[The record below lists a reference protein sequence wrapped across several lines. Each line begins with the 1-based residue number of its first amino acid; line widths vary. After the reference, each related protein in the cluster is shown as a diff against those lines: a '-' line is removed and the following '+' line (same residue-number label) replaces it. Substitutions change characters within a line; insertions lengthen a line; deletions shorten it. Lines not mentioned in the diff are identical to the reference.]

1 MSSHVI
7 IWHLFVA
14 CCSCQLLSVAVSC
27 CQLLSV
33 TVNYCSCT
41 RKVQWCLTTQP
52 CRCAGAREPK
62 DFMKVWRLVQ
72 AECKSK
78 SHSLGC
84 MKQSLSAIHTLQILC
99 GNLPCRRH
107 ANKLSDMSANLDSH
121 LTCNRLSRLNWFG
134 FNRWFEAW
142 GAWDSRVR
150 KWQSSSPLRRG
161 AAFVISLMHQAA
173 DLDKSL
179 NEVFRSLEVSRS
191 V

>member
-1 MSSHVI
+1 MSSYGFCLWHV
-7 IWHLFVA
+7 VP
-14 CCSCQLLSVAVSC
+14 VSC

-33 TVNYCSCT
+33 TINYCSCT

-107 ANKLSDMSANLDSH
+107 ANKLSDISANLDSH

-134 FNRWFEAW
+134 FSRWFEVLEIPLW
-142 GAWDSRVR
+142 GNGRVHLLSGVEPR
-150 KWQSSSPLRRG
+150 
-161 AAFVISLMHQAA
+161 AFVISLMHQAA
-173 DLDKSL
+173 DLDKTWTKC
-179 NEVFRSLEVSRS
+179 LEV
-191 V
+191 